1 VCPPV
6 APLTPCRG
14 GPQEIFV
21 IDGAMSEDDSEFE
34 YRISLQTEDGT
45 EEDSVQVAFR
55 MAYSVGEDVK
65 RWMRAGV
72 LDRFKLLSPPDGQP
86 AHKLWEALP
95 PLPATLLSHGGVVR
109 WSRERAPLL
118 AGALLHLGTWPSLAD
133 VVLVEGNDLGE
144 CMERGYECVPIPD
157 GSCSM
162 HHAHD
167 AGGDGGASSDGEAC
181 GWSVEDAAVV
191 RRAAVLFVPC
201 TSVDLVQD
209 RVLPLLEQAVVLVS
223 SEPDWGEGGGW
234 PVCGDL
240 DSVNFRFRSTAVH
253 RKVLRWF
260 ATGLSMQNRKASPLP
275 APLPHVLARVLTRL
289 LSEADLAADGG
300 GVGKASSAPL
310 APQGL
315 CAPPTNS
322 LNLQLRK
329 EREEHQAS
337 QDVGAGGW
345 LWIPGSHS
353 LCASAPATRPAWLVN
368 VPSECCQVLI
378 DNHILMCVK
387 QNPFIIAI

>member
-1 VCPPV
+1 
-6 APLTPCRG
+6 
-14 GPQEIFV
+14 
-21 IDGAMSEDDSEFE
+21 
-34 YRISLQTEDGT
+34 
-45 EEDSVQVAFR
+45 VQVAFR

-72 LDRFKLLSPPDGQP
+72 LNRFKLLSPPDGQP